1 MTPAL
6 VIAGYLGAGKTTL
19 INHLLR
25 HAEGKRIAVLVNDF
39 GSVNIDAA
47 LIESSDG
54 DVMSLTGGCLCCSY
68 GADLVGALRSI
79 TQRRPAPELVLI
91 ETSGVALPAAAAR
104 TARLTPEVQVAAIV
118 VLADASRVRQLL
130 ADPYVGDLVQQQW
143 READL
148 ILLNQADRVPA
159 AELSAIHQSLQCAA
173 PHALCLP
180 SVHAQ
185 VPLASLLA
193 LDFGA
198 QSRPVDWQS
207 ADAAEAAFVSCT
219 VALPHNVC
227 VHALG
232 KWLSDPAH
240 AIARAKGLWRD
251 TAGMGWLV
259 QAAGARCEVSP
270 FDAAAAHG
278 QLVLI
283 GHRDNFDIS
292 AVRAAFADLVAT
304 IGHAP

>member
-25 HAEGKRIAVLVNDF
+25 HADGKRIAVLVNDF

-47 LIESSDG
+47 LIEGSDG

-68 GADLVGALRSI
+68 GADLVGALRAI
-79 TQRRPAPELVLI
+79 AQRQPAPEFVLI

-104 TARLTPEVQVAAIV
+104 TARLTPEVHVAAIV
-118 VLADASRVRQLL
+118 VLADASRVHSLQ
-130 ADPYVGDLVQQQW
+130 ADSFVGDLVQQQW

-148 ILLNQADRVPA
+148 IVLNQIDRVSEEA
-159 AELSAIHQSLQCAA
+159 LSAIHLSLQSAA
-173 PHALCLP
+173 PHTLRLP
-180 SVHAQ
+180 CVQAQ
-185 VPLASLLA
+185 VTLASLLA
-193 LDFGA
+193 LGLGA
-198 QSRPVDWQS
+198 QTRQADWQ
-207 ADAAEAAFVSCT
+207 ATHAAFVSCT
-219 VALPHNVC
+219 LQLPSDITAQALQQ
-227 VHALG
+227 
-232 KWLSDPAH
+232 WLINPAH
-240 AIARAKGLWRD
+240 AIVRAKGLWRD
-251 TAGMGWLV
+251 AAGMGWLV
-259 QAAGARCEVSP
+259 QAAGPRCEISP

-283 GHRDNFDIS
+283 GHRDNFDVS

-304 IGHAP
+304 IGHTP